1 MRTLKT
7 LRVGDV
13 ITSSTLGRDDY
24 FLVTEAASSIE
35 LVNIGP
41 DRFRDVVLAR
51 QKRQTFSSIDE
62 LGTVRRHD
70 TLVRR
75 VVFART
81 A

>member
-1 MRTLKT
+1 MRTLKN

-13 ITSSTLGRDDY
+13 ISSSALGRDDY
-24 FLVTEAASSIE
+24 FLVTEASADFQ

-51 QKRQTFSSIDE
+51 QKPISVASIDD

-70 TLVRR
+70 RLTRR
-75 VVFART
+75 VVFSRS
-81 A
+81 

>member
-24 FLVTEAASSIE
+24 FLVTEAGSDFE

-41 DRFRDVVLAR
+41 DRFRDVILSPR
-51 QKRQTFSSIDE
+51 QKRITVDSIE
-62 LGTVRRHD
+62 ALGTVRRHD
-70 TLVRR
+70 HLTRQ
-75 VVFART
+75 VVFARS
-81 A
+81 